1 MPIPFLCRQ
10 TTPLAIAHWLWIQ
23 CRIAGGDACRS
34 WKSSAFPS
42 VGEVE
47 KGHGGLFPR
56 AVQTLALLAA
66 AGMSVPAAHA
76 QEVPM
81 ARPMMISE
89 AKLPVG
95 FPPPGPVGEVIV
107 KTYPAHRL
115 ARVRA
120 QRSNDN
126 GMFMQLFRH
135 IERHEIAMT
144 APVEMVWQ
152 GDSAKNPE
160 SMAFLYR
167 SGEIGSPGADPQ
179 DGRVVVEDIPEIKV
193 VSLGLRGA
201 YGRETADKGM
211 EKLRAWLA
219 THPEWEAA
227 GAPRTL
233 AYNSPFVPNF
243 LKYAEIQLPI
253 AAANSR

>member
-1 MPIPFLCRQ
+1 
-10 TTPLAIAHWLWIQ
+10 
-23 CRIAGGDACRS
+23 
-34 WKSSAFPS
+34 
-42 VGEVE
+42 
-47 KGHGGLFPR
+47 
-56 AVQTLALLAA
+56 
-66 AGMSVPAAHA
+66 
-76 QEVPM
+76 M

-95 FPPPGPVGEVIV
+95 FPPPGPVGAGIV

-120 QRSNDN
+120 ERNNDN

-152 GDSAKNPE
+152 GDASKNPE

-167 SGEIGSPGADPQ
+167 SGEIGAPGADPQ
-179 DGRVVVEDIPEIKV
+179 DGRVMVEDIPEIKV

-201 YGRETADKGM
+201 YGRETADKGL

-219 THPEWEAA
+219 AHPEWQPA

-233 AYNSPFVPNF
+233 AYNSPLVPNF

-253 AAANSR
+253 AAAGSR

>member
-10 TTPLAIAHWLWIQ
+10 TTPLAIAT
-23 CRIAGGDACRS
+23 
-34 WKSSAFPS
+34 
-42 VGEVE
+42 
-47 KGHGGLFPR
+47 
-56 AVQTLALLAA
+56 TLTLLAA
-66 AGMSVPAAHA
+66 AGIPAPAAHA
-76 QEVPM
+76 QEAPM

-95 FPPPGPVGEVIV
+95 FPPPGPVGTVIV

-120 QRSNDN
+120 ERSNDN

-152 GDSAKNPE
+152 GDTSKNPE

-167 SGEIGSPGADPQ
+167 SGEIGAPGADPQ
-179 DGRVVVEDIPEIKV
+179 DGRVMVEDIPEIKV
-193 VSLGLRGA
+193 VSLGMRGA
-201 YGRETADKGM
+201 YGRETTDKGL

-219 THPEWEAA
+219 SHPEWQPA

-253 AAANSR
+253 AAAGSR